1 VTDQIS
7 LTSWTKEEDDR
18 LRELYP
24 TSSNQE
30 LTKTLKRSLE
40 AIRGRAHR
48 LKIKRN
54 GFLLQ
59 QILKEKAKA
68 RWANF
73 KK

>member
-1 VTDQIS
+1 
-7 LTSWTKEEDDR
+7 
-18 LRELYP
+18 LYP
-24 TSSNQE
+24 NSSNEE
-30 LTKTLKRSLE
+30 LAKAFKRSLE

-59 QILKEKAKA
+59 KTLKEKAKA